1 MLNVRGKTTPMGK
14 RGHVLALAS
23 LTGARINLTAIL
35 LNSQVK
41 RSACSNIITEYGGS
55 YIQKYNDWFGGSAI
69 WERRDTTKLKDLR

>member
-23 LTGARINLTAIL
+23 LTGARRINLTEIL

-69 WERRDTTKLKDLR
+69 WERRDTTKDLR